1 MNAEPV
7 ATRTSTQTPQWLV
20 QDLAIGFKQ
29 HRLIAHINLT
39 LSLGD
44 RLAISGPNGSGKSC
58 LLKTMAG
65 IIPELDGA
73 ISAPEYF
80 SHALMGVVP
89 QVTDFQP
96 RLPVSLKE
104 MVALGVCASMQRA
117 SKANIQ
123 AALDAVGLS
132 IKQSKQ
138 VWQRSSGG
146 ERQRALIA
154 RALIRQPQVLLLD
167 EASSHLDPDSAQRIF
182 SMLRQRCEEK
192 TMLFIAVIHDERIAE
207 QFCAQRLH
215 LANGTATLTDIN
227 NDE

>member
-1 MNAEPV
+1 MNAEPL
-7 ATRTSTQTPQWLV
+7 ATQTSSQTPQWRIEN
-20 QDLAIGFKQ
+20 LAIGFKQ
-29 HRLIAHINLT
+29 HRLISDINLT

-65 IIPELDGA
+65 TIPELDGA
-73 ISAPEYF
+73 IIAPDYF

-96 RLPVSLKE
+96 RLPVALKE
-104 MVALGVCASMQRA
+104 MIALGVCASMQRA

-123 AALDAVGLS
+123 TALDTVGLS
-132 IKQSKQ
+132 SKQSKQ
-138 VWQRSSGG
+138 LWQRSSGG

-167 EASSHLDPDSAQRIF
+167 EASSHLDPDSAHNIF
-182 SMLRQRCEEK
+182 TMLRERCAEK
-192 TMLFIAVIHDERIAE
+192 HNAVYR
-207 QFCAQRLH
+207 RYSR
-215 LANGTATLTDIN
+215 
-227 NDE
+227 